1 MVQLK
6 KKDVGAINQ
15 SINKSTNQSINQSI
29 NQCNSIKDLNCTNL
43 QIYIYIYI
51 YILFLTRCT

>member
-15 SINKSTNQSINQSI
+15 SINKSTNQSIK
-29 NQCNSIKDLNCTNL
+29 QCNSIKDLNCTNL

-51 YILFLTRCT
+51 YIYILFLTRCT

>member
-51 YILFLTRCT
+51 LFLTRCT

>member
-51 YILFLTRCT
+51 YILYF